1 MFFSSQF
8 DNLLDVC
15 ALWAVPGAQKWTLV
29 DFCNSTVLAGK
40 ALKNLAGHCTQGVGW
55 GVKILIRFD
64 FFPFVQILRRS
75 GKGKLKTSRFIG
87 RVRPSCEE
95 GSKAVVE
102 FRWGKTQN
110 FEKKNIRS
118 LFLGLSNQGNSHQKT
133 FLGNNLPSSILN
145 NQSLKSLLV
154 QKLNSLYFLRGF
166 LVLKDTR
173 KPFCQCGEKKMWRHG
188 DNLLH
193 TLSRVLSPQ

>member
-1 MFFSSQF
+1 MSCSWCPKVDSRWFVQQHCLGGEGTEKSSWPLYSRGGVVGQ
-8 DNLLDVC
+8 
-15 ALWAVPGAQKWTLV
+15 
-29 DFCNSTVLAGK
+29 DFGK
-40 ALKNLAGHCTQGVGW
+40 IWLFPFCPNLA
-55 GVKILIRFD
+55 
-64 FFPFVQILRRS
+64 QIWKREIENFKVYWSSEAQLRR
-75 GKGKLKTSRFIG
+75 GIKGRGGISLKQNPKL
-87 RVRPSCEE
+87 
-95 GSKAVVE
+95 
-102 FRWGKTQN
+102 WG
-110 FEKKNIRS
+110 KKNIRS
-118 LFLGLSNQGNSHQKT
+118 LFLGLFNQGNSHQKT